1 MREQY
6 RTEGPGLAPVTI
18 VYKRSGQHQRLAF
31 GSDAHHTLAVK
42 GTPSALPILAG
53 HCKVAAANDGG
64 IGRGLASAFDFL
76 AVARI
81 ELDLA
86 EAAVSLDEFHAD
98 DAATS
103 VAKETAHDGG
113 FGCVAEEVG
122 GHGKKGMRGSR
133 LVEAI
138 MPMDGAPVKPLNH
151 QSCLSFRRKA
161 LDEEL

>member
-1 MREQY
+1 MTLLKRKRPQ
-6 RTEGPGLAPVTI
+6 LAPATT
-18 VYKRSGQHQRLAF
+18 VYKRSGQHQRFAL
-31 GSDAHHTLAVK
+31 GSDAHHTLTVK
-42 GTPSALPILAG
+42 GAPSALPILAG
-53 HCKVAAANDGG
+53 HCKVAAANNGS

-98 DAATS
+98 DAAAS
-103 VAKETAHDGG
+103 VAKEAAHDGG
-113 FGCVAEEVG
+113 FGCVTEEEG

-138 MPMDGAPVKPLNH
+138 MPMDGAPVKPLSH
-151 QSCLSFRRKA
+151 QRCLSFGCKA